1 MFTRAM
7 RNSNLRS
14 LILTLLA
21 LSFAVFASGVPPK
34 LDPKFKVDYST
45 PYSTHLN
52 AKNAVLMNKGTWYPP
67 SDKL

>member
-7 RNSNLRS
+7 RNSNLRN
-14 LILTLLA
+14 LILTLVA

-45 PYSTHLN
+45 PFSTKLN
-52 AKNAVLMNKGTWYPP
+52 ANNGALMNKGTWYSPQ
-67 SDKL
+67 